1 MSEDNQTRG
10 HLLAVFTVLI
20 WGTTF
25 VFTKVLLETFTPI
38 EIMITRFVLG
48 FLALLIVGKGWMKAK
63 ERKHELY
70 FIGAG
75 ITGVTLYFLLENI
88 ALTYAS
94 ASLIGV
100 VVSVAPLFTALMTK
114 LFYREEKIGKFFF
127 LGFLCAITG
136 VALVSVSGVN
146 DLDFSPLGGI
156 LAVLA
161 SLVWGIYSVLI
172 RKISKFGYETVSVT
186 GRIFF
191 YGLIFLIPAGIWDG
205 FPHGIMP
212 WFTMFN
218 FLGLLF
224 LGFGASAA
232 CFVTWNK
239 AVSILGPVK
248 TSVYIYAVPV
258 VTIAFSMLFLKETMT
273 PVMAIGTILAL
284 FGLILSEKKQ
294 IRRDR

>member
-1 MSEDNQTRG
+1 MNKDTQTKG
-10 HLLAVFTVLI
+10 HFLAVCTVLI

-25 VFTKVLLETFTPI
+25 IFTKVLLKTFTPI

-48 FLALLIVGKGWMKAK
+48 FAALLIVGKGWMKAK
-63 ERKHELY
+63 KKRHELY

-114 LFYREEKIGKFFF
+114 IAYRNEKIGKFFF
-127 LGFLCAITG
+127 LGFICAIAG
-136 VALVSVSGVN
+136 IVMASVSGVQELN
-146 DLDFSPLGGI
+146 FNPIGGI

-161 SLVWGIYSVLI
+161 SLVWGIYSVFI
-172 RKISKFGYETVSVT
+172 RKIGEFEYETVPVT

-191 YGLIFLIPAGIWDG
+191 YGILFLIPAGIIDG
-205 FPHGIMP
+205 FPHGLMP
-212 WFTMFN
+212 WIETPFHL
-218 FLGLLF
+218 LGLLF

-232 CFVTWNK
+232 CFVTWNR
-239 AVSILGPVK
+239 AVSILGPIK

-258 VTIAFSMLFLKETMT
+258 VTIIFSMIFLHETMT
-273 PVMAIGTILAL
+273 PIMAVGTILAL
-284 FGLILSEKKQ
+284 LGLVLSGKDNKKEE
-294 IRRDR
+294 